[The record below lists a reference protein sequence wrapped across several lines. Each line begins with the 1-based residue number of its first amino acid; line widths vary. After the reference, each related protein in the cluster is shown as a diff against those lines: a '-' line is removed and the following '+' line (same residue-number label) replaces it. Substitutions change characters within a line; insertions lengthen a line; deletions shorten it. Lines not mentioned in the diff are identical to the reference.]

1 MIKVI
6 LICFIIFYAYKIK
19 TKNNL
24 RFILSINDDNRLLIE
39 LYNYLKTQTRK
50 GSNLNRVNSY
60 QRNIYLV
67 LTLKQCSLNN
77 DYTIYDNIDL
87 YTQTKNSLLDINAN
101 KYIEVLEHKK
111 VDNLYK
117 INNYLDDIV
126 ADYIRENKE
135 RILKDK

>member
-101 KYIEVLEHKK
+101 KYIEVLEHKE

-126 ADYIRENKE
+126 VDYIRENKE

>member
-87 YTQTKNSLLDINAN
+87 YTQTKHSLLDISAN
-101 KYIEVLEHKK
+101 KYIEVLEHKE

-126 ADYIRENKE
+126 VDYIRENKE

>member
-50 GSNLNRVNSY
+50 GSNLNRVNTY

-101 KYIEVLEHKK
+101 KYIEVLEHKE

-126 ADYIRENKE
+126 VDYIRENKE

>member
-50 GSNLNRVNSY
+50 GTNLNRVNSF

-77 DYTIYDNIDL
+77 NYTIYDNIDL
-87 YTQTKNSLLDINAN
+87 YTQTKNSLLNINAK
-101 KYIEVLEHKK
+101 KYIEVLEHKE

-126 ADYIRENKE
+126 VDYIRENKE